1 MENLTE
7 QFVVDSVHTTRS
19 KDLRQRRDT
28 YLDLLLNKVREM
40 IKNGTDKPCILVVG
54 KVTKCRDVI
63 LQVLRGAT

>member
-7 QFVVDSVHTTRS
+7 KDTRS

-40 IKNGTDKPCILVVG
+40 IKNGTDIQ
-54 KVTKCRDVI
+54 CRR
-63 LQVLRGAT
+63 LKSRE